1 MDWVLLL
8 LPLSC
13 SASKLEAVVAALSI
27 LSGTTGNG
35 GAHNSA
41 GNANA
46 GQDAADASLRE
57 LCILDEEELLF
68 LAGELGNT
76 FDADVDNQPV
86 QDLAMN
92 EDNIFQA
99 DECDAF
105 DSDVDDKL
113 TPQTIFMANLS
124 SVGSANPQVGP
135 SNASILSESNV
146 IDSTS
151 VYMGNSNVIPYEQ
164 YLSVNN
170 ISVVPSCASSTLNN
184 VCVSSDND
192 AFVPHDPIANELKIY
207 KEQVA
212 IYEQRAKFELTER
225 EQRMDDQMPTLKL
238 EFKQKESKFLT
249 DFSNLKHLNDKLENK
264 LHSQDQSIQ
273 TVHMMLNPAQVYDQR
288 TKTALGAQNPFH
300 LRQAKKAQPAL
311 YDGEELLKTH
321 HVPVNVPSS
330 EEELELAEATRNKLH
345 VKMNDS
351 ACVEKRV
358 NITPPNYSKENFMA
372 TFTPQ
377 TQLTPEQVFWSLDL
391 AKRKAEELKANSPPP
406 ACPATSDCV
415 SSQYTG
421 PSGPSN
427 ASNYKSSK
435 YWSVYVFYTATDSV
449 LNVSR
454 FSDMHDAFTIAQKR
468 IADLES
474 ENFNLR
480 NKIQNDDHDSMIK
493 HFSKLEVEH
502 FNLQLKYQNLKER
515 FGNKKPVT
523 SSDDPSFDLLFMIGK
538 VNEQIQSRGN
548 TIHELKEKIS
558 HLTEKNSDANPT
570 PDLKAL
576 VSQNKDLTAKLNAL
590 HDLNE
595 LFRAEN
601 AKVKQHYKELYDSIK
616 ITRAKTTD
624 QNNSLLSEIENLKAQ
639 LKDNSKCVTIPD
651 SKPKVLAPGRYPIDV
666 EPIPPKLKKNR
677 EVHLHYIK
685 HLKENVETLR
695 EIVEEAK
702 VKRPLDTSLAS
713 ACRYTKHSQ
722 ELLEYVIGTCPKDF
736 SPRDKQ
742 NASTNSLRKKRVTF
756 VEPCETS
763 THNTPPQV
771 EHQKINS
778 TNAPGI
784 PSTGVKGASAAS
796 RSKPR
801 SNTKKDR
808 TLPAKSALKQ
818 VEAHSRINKSNEKH
832 KNRVDYSISYKRTII
847 NSNSNTS
854 CKTCNKCLISVNH
867 DQCVWRP
874 TGRILPLG
882 DQWPLTRNTPPKVL
896 PTKQWK
902 PTGRL
907 LPLGRQCL
915 LVRSTALKS
924 DCLPANPQETIAPVV
939 QIVLWYLDSGCS
951 KHMTGDRSRLRNFV
965 KKFIG
970 TVRFGNDHFG
980 AIMGYGDYVIGDS
993 VISRVYYVEGLGHN
1007 LFSVGQFCDSDLEVA
1022 FRKHTCFVRD
1032 LDGVDLIKGSRGTN
1046 LYTISVEDM
1055 MRSSPICLLSKASKN
1070 KSWLWHRRLNH
1081 LNFGTLNDLAR
1092 KDLVRG
1098 LPRLKFEKDHLC
1110 SACQLGKSRK
1120 ATHKP
1125 KTINTITEVLH
1136 TLHMDLCGPLRVQ
1149 SINGKK
1155 YILVIVDD
1163 YSRFTWVKFLRSK
1176 DETPVFVINLLK
1188 QLQVGLNKTV
1198 RFVRTDNGTEFVNK
1212 NLTDYY
1218 ESVGITHEKTVP
1230 RTPQQNGV
1238 VERRNRTLVEAA
1250 RTMLIFSKAPLFLWA
1265 EAVATACYTQNR
1277 SLIHTLHNKTPY
1289 ELVHD
1294 KKPDLSFLRIF
1305 GALCYPTNDSEDLGK
1320 LKAKAD
1326 IGFFVGYAPNRKGYR
1341 IYNKRTRQIMETIH
1355 VTFDELTE
1363 QTAPVHSS
1371 SGPNPNLLTPGPISS
1386 GLVPNSAPAIP
1397 YVPPTNKDLELLFQ
1411 PMFDE
1416 YFETPTGDH
1425 QMPHVPAV
1433 PPPVIPTGPS
1443 VSISFDHDAPSGS
1456 HSPSSSAHQSS
1467 SVHHGVATEH
1477 SFEVNPFAATEHEP
1491 FVNVFAPDPNSEASS
1506 SGTLTI
1512 TTPNQSTQPHEHLR
1526 KWTDSHPLDNII
1538 GNPSRP
1544 VSTRK
1549 QLATDALWCFYNS
1562 VLSKV
1567 EPKNFKSAVTEDCWF
1582 QAMQDEIHEF
1592 DRLDVWELVPPPDCA
1607 MIIALK
1613 WIYKVKLDE
1622 YGDVLKNK
1630 ARLMAK
1636 GYRQEEGL
1644 DFEESFAPVA
1654 RLEAIRIF
1662 LANAASKN
1670 MTVYQIDVKT
1680 AFLNGELKEE
1690 VYMSQPE
1697 GFVDPDSPHHV
1708 YRLKK
1713 ALYRL
1718 KQAPRAWYDTLSKFL
1733 LAQGFS
1739 KGVVDPTLFIQKTDK
1754 HTLHVQIIV
1763 DDIIFASTDPK
1774 DCDRFSNEM
1783 ISKFQMSMMGQIS
1796 FFLGLQISQNPRG
1809 IFINQSKYANEIL
1822 KKFDL
1827 HKSDLVD
1834 TPMVER
1840 TKLDEDLSGI
1850 PVDQTQYRSMIGSL
1864 MYLTASRP
1872 DLYPKD
1878 TAMALTAYADADHA
1892 GCQDTRRSTSGS
1904 AQFLGDKLVSWS
1916 SKKQT
1921 STSISSTEAEYIAM
1935 SGCCAQILWMRSQL
1949 SDYGFAYNH
1958 IPLYCDNKS
1967 AITLCCNNVQ
1977 HSRSKHIDIRH
1988 HFISDQIEKGVVEL
2002 YFVRTEYQLA
2012 DIFTKALPRE
2022 RFEFILPRLG
2032 MKSMKP
2038 ETLKRLQDD
2047 KDE

>member
-1 MDWVLLL
+1 MSSNSDDIQ
-8 LPLSC
+8 
-13 SASKLEAVVAALSI
+13 VAGSDTRPPMLDRTDYESWSQRIRLYYRGKENGLQILQSI
-27 LSGTTGNG
+27 DQGPFELGTTRDALRTTPEGGILLRPERPHTYKDLSDTKKKRYDADVHATNIVLQGLPKDIYKLINHNIEAKAIWDNVKMLLAGENINEYYVRFHKLVSDMRNIRMTMPNIKLNSKFVNNMSPEWDRFVKAVKLNKGQGKPVKCYNCNG
-35 GAHNSA
+35 VRHIARNCTQPKRPHNFDYFKDKMLLMQAQENGAV
-41 GNANA
+41 
-46 GQDAADASLRE
+46 
-57 LCILDEEELLF
+57 LDEEELLF
-68 LAGELGNT
+68 LAGEQGNT
-76 FDADVDNQPV
+76 FDADVKNQPV
-86 QDLAMN
+86 HTMENAIDHGVTNQDEHEIHN
-92 EDNIFQA
+92 EVQ
-99 DECDAF
+99 
-105 DSDVDDKL
+105 
-113 TPQTIFMANLS
+113 Q
-124 SVGSANPQVGP
+124 
-135 SNASILSESNV
+135 SNA

-151 VYMGNSNVIPYEQ
+151 VDMGNSDVIPYEQ
-164 YLSVNN
+164 YLSVDNM
-170 ISVVPSCASSTLNN
+170 SVVPSCASSALN
-184 VCVSSDND
+184 D
-192 AFVPHDPIANELKIY
+192 
-207 KEQVA
+207 
-212 IYEQRAKFELTER
+212 
-225 EQRMDDQMPTLKL
+225 
-238 EFKQKESKFLT
+238 
-249 DFSNLKHLNDKLENK
+249 LNDKLENK

-273 TVHMMLNPAQVYDQR
+273 TVHMMLNPAQ
-288 TKTALGAQNPFH
+288 
-300 LRQAKKAQPAL
+300 AKKAQPAL
-311 YDGEELLKTH
+311 YDGEELLKSH

-330 EEELELAEATRNKLH
+330 EEELELAETTRNKLY

-351 ACVEKRV
+351 ACVEKRDFEKTCKKR
-358 NITPPNYSKENFMA
+358 ITPTGITEGERGFE
-372 TFTPQ
+372 Q
-377 TQLTPEQVFWSLDL
+377 TKRCYLTKVIPF
-391 AKRKAEELKANSPPP
+391 
-406 ACPATSDCV
+406 
-415 SSQYTG
+415 
-421 PSGPSN
+421 
-427 ASNYKSSK
+427 
-435 YWSVYVFYTATDSV
+435 
-449 LNVSR
+449 
-454 FSDMHDAFTIAQKR
+454 
-468 IADLES
+468 
-474 ENFNLR
+474 FNLL
-480 NKIQNDDHDSMIK
+480 K
-493 HFSKLEVEH
+493 EH
-502 FNLQLKYQNLKER
+502 FEGIQKSLVTKVRAMKAIFENLEAEVDQNEIDLLSER
-515 FGNKKPVT
+515 FRNKKPVT
-523 SSDDPSFDLLFMIGK
+523 SSDAPSFDSLFVIRK
-538 VNEQIQSRGN
+538 LNEQIQSRGN
-548 TIHELKEKIS
+548 VIRELKEKIS
-558 HLTEKNSDANPT
+558 RLTEKNSDANPT
-570 PDLKAL
+570 LDLKAL
-576 VSQNKDLTAKLNAL
+576 VSQNKELTAKLNAL

-595 LFRAEN
+595 CFRAEN
-601 AKVKQHYKELYDSIK
+601 AKVKQHYKEI
-616 ITRAKTTD
+616 
-624 QNNSLLSEIENLKAQ
+624 AQ

-666 EPIPPKLKKNR
+666 EPIPPRLKKNR

-685 HLKENVETLR
+685 HLKKNGETLR

-713 ACRYTKHSQ
+713 TCRYTKHSQ

-736 SPRDKQ
+736 GPRNKQ
-742 NASTNSLRKKRVTF
+742 NASTNSLRKKGVTF
-756 VEPCETS
+756 VEPHETS

-778 TNAPGI
+778 TNVPGI

-818 VEAHSRINKSNEKH
+818 VEAHSRMNKSNEKH
-832 KNRVDYSISYKRTII
+832 KNRVDSSISYKRTVI

-854 CKTCNKCLISVNH
+854 CKTCNKCLIFVNH
-867 DQCVWRP
+867 DQCVVRSEMCVKQSSATKVWRVKQVKQVWKATGKLFTTIGHQWRP

-907 LPLGRQCL
+907 LPLGRQCP

-924 DCLPANPQETIAPVV
+924 DCLPADPQETIAPVV

-1212 NLTDYY
+1212 NLTDFY

-1238 VERRNRTLVEAA
+1238 
-1250 RTMLIFSKAPLFLWA
+1250 A

-1371 SGPNPNLLTPGPISS
+1371 SGPNPILLTPGPISF
-1386 GLVPNSAPAIP
+1386 GLVPNSAPAIS

-1425 QMPHVPAV
+1425 QMTHVPAV
-1433 PPPVIPTGPS
+1433 PPLVIPTGPS

-1456 HSPSSSAHQSS
+1456 HSPSSLAHQSS
-1467 SVHHGVATEH
+1467 SVHYSVATEH

-1491 FVNVFAPDPNSEASS
+1491 FVNVFAPDPNSEA
-1506 SGTLTI
+1506 
-1512 TTPNQSTQPHEHLR
+1512 
-1526 KWTDSHPLDNII
+1526 
-1538 GNPSRP
+1538 
-1544 VSTRK
+1544 
-1549 QLATDALWCFYNS
+1549 
-1562 VLSKV
+1562 
-1567 EPKNFKSAVTEDCWF
+1567 
-1582 QAMQDEIHEF
+1582 
-1592 DRLDVWELVPPPDCA
+1592 
-1607 MIIALK
+1607 
-1613 WIYKVKLDE
+1613 
-1622 YGDVLKNK
+1622 
-1630 ARLMAK
+1630 
-1636 GYRQEEGL
+1636 
-1644 DFEESFAPVA
+1644 
-1654 RLEAIRIF
+1654 
-1662 LANAASKN
+1662 
-1670 MTVYQIDVKT
+1670 
-1680 AFLNGELKEE
+1680 
-1690 VYMSQPE
+1690 
-1697 GFVDPDSPHHV
+1697 
-1708 YRLKK
+1708 
-1713 ALYRL
+1713 
-1718 KQAPRAWYDTLSKFL
+1718 
-1733 LAQGFS
+1733 
-1739 KGVVDPTLFIQKTDK
+1739 
-1754 HTLHVQIIV
+1754 
-1763 DDIIFASTDPK
+1763 
-1774 DCDRFSNEM
+1774 
-1783 ISKFQMSMMGQIS
+1783 
-1796 FFLGLQISQNPRG
+1796 
-1809 IFINQSKYANEIL
+1809 
-1822 KKFDL
+1822 
-1827 HKSDLVD
+1827 
-1834 TPMVER
+1834 
-1840 TKLDEDLSGI
+1840 
-1850 PVDQTQYRSMIGSL
+1850 
-1864 MYLTASRP
+1864 
-1872 DLYPKD
+1872 
-1878 TAMALTAYADADHA
+1878 
-1892 GCQDTRRSTSGS
+1892 
-1904 AQFLGDKLVSWS
+1904 
-1916 SKKQT
+1916 
-1921 STSISSTEAEYIAM
+1921 
-1935 SGCCAQILWMRSQL
+1935 
-1949 SDYGFAYNH
+1949 
-1958 IPLYCDNKS
+1958 
-1967 AITLCCNNVQ
+1967 
-1977 HSRSKHIDIRH
+1977 
-1988 HFISDQIEKGVVEL
+1988 
-2002 YFVRTEYQLA
+2002 
-2012 DIFTKALPRE
+2012 
-2022 RFEFILPRLG
+2022 
-2032 MKSMKP
+2032 
-2038 ETLKRLQDD
+2038 
-2047 KDE
+2047 